1 MIAWNDASEL
11 RDAALGRQISLT
23 AFAER
28 ERKIRRDFWAK
39 LKRFAGMVPF
49 VDDLVA
55 AYYCA
60 LDPATPMR
68 VRGMLLAALAYF
80 ILPADLIPDMILGL
94 GFADDAALLT
104 AVVGMVAAHITPT
117 HRAAAARALDKELP
131 GTR

>member
-11 RDAALGRQISLT
+11 RDAALGRQLSLT

-39 LKRFAGMVPF
+39 LKRFAGLVPF

-80 ILPADLIPDMILGL
+80 ILPVDLIPDMIAGL

-104 AVVGMVAAHITPT
+104 AVVGLVAAHITPT

>member
-1 MIAWNDASEL
+1 MVAWNDASEL
-11 RDAALGRQISLT
+11 RQAALGRQISLT
-23 AFAER
+23 AFAEG
-28 ERKIRRDFWAK
+28 ERQIRRDFWAK
-39 LKRFAGMVPF
+39 LKRFAGRVPF
-49 VDDLVA
+49 VEDLVA

-80 ILPADLIPDMILGL
+80 ILPFDLIPDMIVGL

-104 AVVGMVAAHITPT
+104 AVLGLVASHITPT

>member
-11 RDAALGRQISLT
+11 KNAALGRQVSLVGMM
-23 AFAER
+23 ER
-28 ERKIRRDFWAK
+28 ERKVRRDFWAK

-80 ILPADLIPDMILGL
+80 ILPTDIIPDMIAGL

-104 AVVGMVAAHITPT
+104 AVVGLVATHITPI

-131 GTR
+131 ARA

>member
-1 MIAWNDASEL
+1 MGAWNDASAL
-11 RDAALGRQISLT
+11 KNAALGRQISLG

-28 ERKIRRDFWAK
+28 ERMVRGAFWAK
-39 LKRFAGMVPF
+39 LRRFAGSVPF
-49 VDDLVA
+49 VEDLVA

-80 ILPADLIPDMILGL
+80 ILPFDIIPDMIAGL

-104 AVVGMVAAHITPT
+104 AVVGLVASHITPT

-131 GTR
+131 GTS